1 MSLIVGIDLGTTNSA
16 VAYLKDGRPVIVPN
30 LEGDALTP
38 SVVAFADDDRRWVG
52 RIAKT
57 QAAAN
62 PQRTIFSIK
71 RRMGNTHTAG
81 EAPRDRGGSGVA
93 AVVSSIKRRMGSDNV
108 VRVGRRTY
116 TPVEI
121 SAMILEKL
129 KADAEAYLD
138 EPVERAV
145 ITVPAY
151 FNDSQRRATREAG
164 AVAGLEVVRLVNEP
178 TAASLAYGLDIEKA
192 HTVMVWDLG
201 GGTFDVSILEL
212 GDGVFEVKA
221 VNGNTRLGGDDY
233 DQRLAELLVER
244 FRDEWDVD
252 LNRDAT
258 ARRLTLQL
266 AEQAKM
272 RLSSETKARVVL
284 PACLCPG
291 RRYGVT
297 VTREAFEAVTADIT
311 ERMVAPAECA
321 LSDAGLEPADL
332 DRVVLVGGM
341 TRVPAVRRL
350 VKKLTG
356 IEPYGHI
363 DPDQVV
369 ALGAAIQAGVLAG
382 PASRWAP
389 VRNVTLVD
397 VTPLSLGIETQGE
410 LFARII
416 HRNTPIPT
424 TKSKL
429 FTNAMDDQTTMEIHV
444 LQGERE
450 LAPDNVTLDR
460 FELCDITPQPRG
472 EARMEVSF
480 DIDANGMVSVS
491 ATDLQTE
498 TTKRIRV
505 QAACQPST
513 EEVARML
520 AESREKTESDRRRR
534 GEIEAALRGENLI
547 LALGKLVGDMEET
560 PDPLSLRERT
570 GEGSSAVHQAI
581 ETAENAAAQV
591 RAAMADGRLER
602 ISSANEALETRLKM
616 LDSVIKAA
624 GKTSKRQ
631 NVETA
636 TPCF

>member
-1 MSLIVGIDLGTTNSA
+1 MGLIVGIDLGTTNSA
-16 VAYLKDGRPVIVPN
+16 VAYMKDGCPVIVPN

-38 SVVAFADDDRRWVG
+38 SVVAFTDDDRRWVG

-62 PQRTIFSIK
+62 PLRTVFSIK
-71 RRMGNTHTAG
+71 RRMGHTLDAT
-81 EAPRDRGGSGVA
+81 EARRDRGGSAVA

-129 KADAEAYLD
+129 KADAEVYLG

-178 TAASLAYGLDIEKA
+178 TAASLAYGLDIENA

-212 GDGVFEVKA
+212 GGGVFEVKA
-221 VNGNTRLGGDDY
+221 VNGNTSLGGDDY

-244 FRDEWDVD
+244 FHDEWDVD
-252 LNRDAT
+252 LNGDPT
-258 ARRLTLQL
+258 ARRMTLQL

-272 RLSSETKARVVL
+272 RLSSDTETRVVL
-284 PACLCPG
+284 PTYLGQG
-291 RRYGVT
+291 RCCAVT
-297 VTREAFEAVTADIT
+297 VTRDAFEEATADLI
-311 ERMVAPAECA
+311 EKMVAPAECA

-382 PASRWAP
+382 Q

-460 FELCDITPQPRG
+460 FELCDITPQRRG
-472 EARMEVSF
+472 EARMEVAF
-480 DIDANGMVSVS
+480 NVDANGMVHVS

-505 QAACQPST
+505 AAACQPPT

-547 LALGKLVGDMEET
+547 LAMEKLVGDLDLRHTVDGVDIRET
-560 PDPLSLRERT
+560 PDR
-570 GEGSSAVHQAI
+570 AVRQAI
-581 ETAENAAAQV
+581 EAAENGAAQV

-602 ISSANEALETRLKM
+602 INSANETLEARLKR
-616 LDSVIKAA
+616 LDRVIKATCLPDRRARQPA
-624 GKTSKRQ
+624 GCHC
-631 NVETA
+631 
-636 TPCF
+636 P

>member
-1 MSLIVGIDLGTTNSA
+1 MGTIIGIDLGTTNSA
-16 VAYLKDGRPVIVPN
+16 VAYMKNGHSVIVPN

-38 SVVAFADDDRRWVG
+38 SVVAFADDGLRWVG

-62 PQRTIFSIK
+62 PLRTVFSIK
-71 RRMGNTHTAG
+71 RRMGSTHTAR
-81 EAPRDRGGSGVA
+81 EELA
-93 AVVSSIKRRMGSDNV
+93 AVVSSIKRRMGTDNV
-108 VRVGRRTY
+108 VKVGERTY

-129 KADAEAYLD
+129 KADAEAYLG

-192 HTVMVWDLG
+192 HTILVWDLG

-221 VNGNTRLGGDDY
+221 VNGDTRLGGDDY
-233 DQRLAELLVER
+233 DQRLAEMLVER
-244 FRDEWDVD
+244 FHDEWDVD
-252 LNRDAT
+252 LNKDAT
-258 ARRLTLQL
+258 AKRTTHQL

-272 RLSSETKARVVL
+272 RLSTETETQVAL
-284 PACLCPG
+284 PAYLSQG
-291 RRYGVT
+291 RRCAVT
-297 VTREAFEAVTADIT
+297 VTRDAFEQATADIT
-311 ERMVAPAECA
+311 ERMVGPAECV
-321 LSDAGLEPADL
+321 LSDAGIDPIAL

-341 TRVPAVRRL
+341 TRMPAVRRL
-350 VKKLTG
+350 VKRLTG

-363 DPDQVV
+363 DPDKVV

-382 PASRWAP
+382 Q
-389 VRNVTLVD
+389 VHNVTLVD

-429 FTNAMDDQTTMEIHV
+429 FTNAKDDQTVVHIHV

-460 FELCDITPQPRG
+460 FELHDIEPQPRG
-472 EARMEVSF
+472 EARLEVVV
-480 DIDANGMVSVS
+480 DIDANGMVHVS
-491 ATDLQTE
+491 AIDLQQDRV
-498 TTKRIRV
+498 KRIRIE
-505 QAACQPST
+505 AACQPPADFV
-513 EEVARML
+513 ERML
-520 AESREKTESDRRRR
+520 AESRDKMGSDRRRR

-547 LALGKLVGDMEET
+547 LATEKLVGDTGDVPNDAVRQAAEAAESGAME
-560 PDPLSLRERT
+560 
-570 GEGSSAVHQAI
+570 
-581 ETAENAAAQV
+581 V
-591 RAAMADGRLER
+591 RAAMADGRLDR
-602 ISSANEALETRLKM
+602 ITSANATLEAQLKRLD
-616 LDSVIKAA
+616 LAIKAA
-624 GKTSKRQ
+624 RQ
-631 NVETA
+631 PATTA
-636 TPCF
+636 QYAT

>member
-1 MSLIVGIDLGTTNSA
+1 MGLIVGIDLGTTNSA

-38 SVVAFADDDRRWVG
+38 SVVAFTDDDRRWVG

-62 PQRTIFSIK
+62 PLRTVFSIK
-71 RRMGNTHTAG
+71 RRMGHTLDAT
-81 EAPRDRGGSGVA
+81 EARRDRGGSAVA

-129 KADAEAYLD
+129 KADAEAYLG

-212 GDGVFEVKA
+212 GGGVFEVKA
-221 VNGNTRLGGDDY
+221 VNGNTQLGGDDY

-244 FRDEWDVD
+244 FHDECDVD
-252 LNRDAT
+252 LNGDPT
-258 ARRLTLQL
+258 ARRMTLQL
-266 AEQAKM
+266 AEQAKI
-272 RLSSETKARVVL
+272 RLSSDTETRVVL
-284 PACLCPG
+284 PAYLGGG
-291 RRYGVT
+291 RGCAVT
-297 VTREAFEAVTADIT
+297 VTRDAFEEATADLI
-311 ERMVAPAECA
+311 EKMVAPAECA
-321 LSDAGLEPADL
+321 LSDAGIDPIDL

-382 PASRWAP
+382 Q

-429 FTNAMDDQTTMEIHV
+429 FTNAMDDQTAMEIHV

-450 LAPDNVTLDR
+450 LASDNVTLDR

-480 DIDANGMVSVS
+480 DIDANGMVHVS

-505 QAACQPST
+505 AAACQPPA
-513 EEVARML
+513 EEVTRML

-547 LALGKLVGDMEET
+547 LALGKLVGDMDLSHTVHGVDIRET
-560 PDPLSLRERT
+560 PDR
-570 GEGSSAVHQAI
+570 AVRQAI
-581 ETAENAAAQV
+581 EAAENGAAQV

-602 ISSANEALETRLKM
+602 ITSANETLEARLKR
-616 LDSVIKAA
+616 LDRAIKAA
-624 GKTSKRQ
+624 CLPDRQ
-631 NVETA
+631 A
-636 TPCF
+636 RQPAGCHCP